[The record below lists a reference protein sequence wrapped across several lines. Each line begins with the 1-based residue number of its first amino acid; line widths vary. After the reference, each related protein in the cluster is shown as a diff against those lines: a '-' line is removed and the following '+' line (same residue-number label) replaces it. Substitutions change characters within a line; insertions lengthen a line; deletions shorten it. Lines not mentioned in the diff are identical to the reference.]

1 MINWIHC
8 GHSQWL
14 MAETGDC
21 QWLDS
26 EWQWV
31 TAILRKQKWAKSFP
45 CHVANDAATPAA
57 CFFAWVTGHHFPPWL
72 CDSEIQWWF
81 ACCILLPMVHWYP
94 MAHTDT
100 HMIHTCHILP
110 YASCDSYAI
119 CNHMHMFANVDS
131 IKSICSRCQWPSR
144 FKDSEPFHSIPQA
157 RKILGLRHVSAAQE
171 IQ

>member
-1 MINWIHC
+1 MLDSWYSQWLIGFIVEWY
-8 GHSQWL
+8 SQWL
-14 MAETGDC
+14 MVETGDC

-45 CHVANDAATPAA
+45 YHVANDTRCVFLCLSHWASFSAAM
-57 CFFAWVTGHHFPPWL
+57 WL
-72 CDSEIQWWF
+72 RNSMVIC
-81 ACCILLPMVHWYP
+81 LLHLVARMVHWYP
-94 MAHTDT
+94 MLSPHR
-100 HMIHTCHILP
+100 
-110 YASCDSYAI
+110 YSYDSYAI
-119 CNHMHMFANVDS
+119 RNHMHMFANVDS

-157 RKILGLRHVSAAQE
+157 RKILGLRHVAAAQE